1 MPRLTRPRPIATVA
15 LISALGLC
23 AALFPMPAA
32 ADLNIVDPGR
42 GFPDVSRTYA
52 SLDAEFARDD
62 RFRSVERVRQVAIGS
77 TRDEVQR
84 AIGQPVSGF
93 SDGSW
98 NYNIALDYPQS
109 HTLVC
114 QYRVFFDADG
124 RVEETVWRRPQCA
137 DVIING
143 AR

>member
-1 MPRLTRPRPIATVA
+1 M
-15 LISALGLC
+15 
-23 AALFPMPAA
+23 
-32 ADLNIVDPGR
+32 
-42 GFPDVSRTYA
+42 
-52 SLDAEFARDD
+52 
-62 RFRSVERVRQVAIGS
+62 
-77 TRDEVQR
+77 
-84 AIGQPVSGF
+84 
-93 SDGSW
+93 
-98 NYNIALDYPQS
+98 ALDYPQS